1 MRTIYM
7 IYLLEVLSLILTW
20 IIGIIIIKVRKKTGI
35 FKLFGVSSVIFIIIF
50 GVSFALERPLMDIK
64 EIEVI
69 EVKEEQE
76 IYRPKTTYH
85 FMDIT
90 ERVNIKGNI
99 EYNKIGEYNVQFEVK
114 TWIGKYSK
122 NIKVKIVDTKA
133 PEIILDGGEKYNISY
148 SKEFEEPGYK
158 AIDEHDGDITD
169 KVITTKEEIDE
180 ENYNIRYSV
189 QDQSGNKTEK
199 VREVRIIDD
208 VSPEITLKG
217 AGTITINLNGKYE
230 EKGAK
235 AIDEKD
241 GDLTN
246 KIKIEGK
253 VDTTKEGTY
262 TVTYRVSDSKGNEG
276 VKTRKVIVKK
286 SPVYNPIPKQSGSK
300 GTKGTIYL
308 TFDDGPSTNI
318 TPKTLDI
325 LKRKN
330 VKATFFILNY
340 NTEGEK
346 IVKREVAEGHSVGI
360 HGYSHRY
367 KDIYKSVDTYMAN
380 ITKLQNKIK
389 ASTGV
394 NTTITRF
401 PGGSSNTVSRYN
413 PGIMTVLTK
422 EVVKRGYK
430 YYDWN
435 VSSGDAGEAI
445 TAEQVYNNVTSRLSK
460 SKQNIVLLHDYAGNT
475 KTLDALERIIDFG
488 LQNGYAFSKITQSTP
503 MVTHTPN
510 N

>member
-1 MRTIYM
+1 MNIVGMETIEASTEK
-7 IYLLEVLSLILTW
+7 EVA
-20 IIGIIIIKVRKKTGI
+20 K
-35 FKLFGVSSVIFIIIF
+35 
-50 GVSFALERPLMDIK
+50 
-64 EIEVI
+64 
-69 EVKEEQE
+69 
-76 IYRPKTTYH
+76 PKTTYH

-90 ERVNIKGNI
+90 EKVNVKGNI
-99 EYNKIGEYNVQFEVK
+99 DYNKIGEYNIQFEVD
-114 TWIGKYSK
+114 TWLGKYAR
-122 NIKVKIVDTKA
+122 NAKVKIVDTKA
-133 PEIILDGGEKYNISY
+133 PEITLNGGEKINNSY

-169 KVITTKEEIDE
+169 KVIVTKEEINE
-180 ENYNIRYSV
+180 EKYNIRYNV
-189 QDQSGNKTEK
+189 QDASGNKAEK
-199 VREVRIIDD
+199 LREVIIVDD
-208 VSPEITLKG
+208 VPPVITLNG
-217 AGTITINLNGKYE
+217 SSTINVSLNGKYE

-235 AIDEKD
+235 AKDEKD

-246 KIKIEGK
+246 KIKTEGK

-262 TVTYRVSDSKGNEG
+262 TITYKVSDSKGNEG
-276 VKTRKVIVKK
+276 VKTRKVVVKK
-286 SPVYNPIPKQSGSK
+286 ALVYNPTPAQNGSK
-300 GTKGTIYL
+300 GPKGTIYL
-308 TFDDGPSTNI
+308 TFDDGPSTSI
-318 TPKTLDI
+318 TPKILDI
-325 LKRKN
+325 LKKKN

-346 IVKREVAEGHSVGI
+346 LVKREVAEGHSVGI

-367 KDIYKSVDTYMAN
+367 KDIYKSVDIYMEN

-435 VSSGDAGEAI
+435 VSSGDAGEAK

-460 SKQNIVLLHDYAGNT
+460 SKQNVVLLHDYAGNT
-475 KTLDALERIIDFG
+475 KTLNALEGIIDFG
-488 LQNGYAFSKITQSTP
+488 LQNGYTFSKITSSTP

>member
-1 MRTIYM
+1 
-7 IYLLEVLSLILTW
+7 
-20 IIGIIIIKVRKKTGI
+20 
-35 FKLFGVSSVIFIIIF
+35 
-50 GVSFALERPLMDIK
+50 MDISQVETIEANDGK
-64 EIEVI
+64 EVA
-69 EVKEEQE
+69 K
-76 IYRPKTTYH
+76 PKTKYH
-85 FMDIT
+85 FMDVT
-90 ERVNIKGNI
+90 NKVKVNGNI
-99 EYNKIGEYNVQFEVK
+99 DYNKIGEYNLQFEVN
-114 TWIGKYSK
+114 TWIGKYTK
-122 NIKVKIVDTKA
+122 NTKVKVVDTKA
-133 PEIILDGGEKYNISY
+133 PEIILTGGEKVNNSY

-169 KVITTKEEIDE
+169 KVIVTKEEIDE
-180 ENYNIRYSV
+180 EKYNIRYSI
-189 QDQSGNKTEK
+189 QDESGNKTEK
-199 VREVRIIDD
+199 IREVKIVDD
-208 VSPEITLKG
+208 IAPVITLKG
-217 AGTITINLNGKYE
+217 AGTITINLNKKYE

-262 TVTYRVSDSKGNEG
+262 TVTYRVSDSKGNER

-286 SPVYNPIPKQSGSK
+286 TLVYKPTPNQSGSK
-300 GTKGTIYL
+300 EAKGTIYL
-308 TFDDGPSTNI
+308 TFDDGPSTSI
-318 TPKTLDI
+318 TPKILDI
-325 LKRKN
+325 LKKKN

-340 NTEGEK
+340 DTAGEK
-346 IVKREVAEGHSVGI
+346 LVKREIAEGHSVGI

-367 KDIYKSVDTYMAN
+367 KDIYKSVDIYMAN

-413 PGIMTVLTK
+413 PGIMTILTK

-435 VSSGDAGEAI
+435 VSSGDAGEAK

-460 SKQNIVLLHDYAGNT
+460 SKQNVVLLHDYAGNT
-475 KTLDALERIIDFG
+475 KTLNALEGIIDFG
-488 LQNGYAFSKITQSTP
+488 LQNGYTFSKITPSTP